1 MSIPPH
7 TPLAGLTNAEKL
19 IEIAAMIA
27 HDYPSHAWALRAC
40 AVSVRETERA
50 LDELVKESAQQTAA
64 VASSTTI
71 LHFPKPAY

>member
-7 TPLAGLTNAEKL
+7 TPLGGLTDAEKL

-40 AVSVRETERA
+40 AVSVREMERA
-50 LDELVKESAQQTAA
+50 LEELATETAEQEA
-64 VASSTTI
+64 LVASSTTI
-71 LHFPKPAY
+71 LHFPKAAN